1 MITVKDIV
9 EQLSAIENQ
18 NQPIICAYWL
28 AETFEF
34 ADGTPSPM
42 PEVFGK
48 VAKVLENYD
57 LFSEVSE
64 VINDEVYEH
73 MREFMCEDCEEPLS
87 ALEKAGNDGLCDSCH
102 QLREEN

>member
-1 MITVKDIV
+1 MITIKDIV

-18 NQPIICAYWL
+18 DQPIICAYWL
-28 AETFEF
+28 AETMEF
-34 ADGTPSPM
+34 GNGVAPT

-48 VAKVLENYD
+48 VAKVLEEYD

-64 VINDEVYEH
+64 AIRDEVYEH

-87 ALEKAGNDGLCDSCH
+87 ALERAGNDGLCESCQ
-102 QLREEN
+102 QLKENN